1 MFFKSN
7 LRTIRERKN
16 ISPSEAAKV
25 IGMSEKEYLKYERH
39 PKELDSY
46 DVLELS
52 RFFGTSML
60 YIAGYSNDPNSE
72 P

>member
-7 LRTIRERKN
+7 LRVIRERKN
-16 ISPSEAAKV
+16 VSPSEAAKV

-39 PKELDSY
+39 PKNLDAY
-46 DVLELS
+46 DILELS

-60 YIAGYSNDPNSE
+60 YIAGYTNDPDLDK
-72 P
+72 

>member
-7 LRTIRERKN
+7 LRVIRERKN
-16 ISPSEAAKV
+16 VSPSEAAKV

-39 PKELDSY
+39 PKNLDAY
-46 DVLELS
+46 DILELS

-60 YIAGYSNDPNSE
+60 YIAGYTNDPD
-72 P
+72 PDK